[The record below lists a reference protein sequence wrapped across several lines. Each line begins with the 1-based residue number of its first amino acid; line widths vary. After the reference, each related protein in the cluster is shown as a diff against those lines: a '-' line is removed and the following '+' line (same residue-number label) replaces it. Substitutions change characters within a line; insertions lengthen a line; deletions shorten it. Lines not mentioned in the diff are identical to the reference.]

1 MDSTLSRRQ
10 FLAAGAA
17 ATFVPFPQESW
28 GASNLE
34 SLIERKR
41 AVIRKAISDAG
52 IPGGTVAL
60 IHEGKVVWTEG
71 FGVTDRT
78 SARPVDPRTIFS
90 IQSTSKH
97 FTATAIMLAV
107 QKGVLDLDVPIT
119 TYVPEFTVH
128 SRFERD
134 PQKKM
139 TLRLLLSHRTGFT
152 HEAPVGSNYNAAS
165 PSFDAHVR
173 SISDTWL
180 RYPVNERFA
189 YSNLGIDVA
198 GYILQKV
205 AGMPFTTCLKTLIFD
220 PLGMADS
227 TCDAA
232 VYGAQK
238 NRAVGHD
245 SAHDRV
251 PLEIPI
257 IPSGGVYTSA
267 KDMAAYALF
276 HLNRGRVGDRQLL
289 AKELWQEMHS
299 FPHEQPHGL
308 CVLRDQARYGKT
320 IVDKLN
326 HNGGGFGFMSAF
338 SFYPQAGLAWFACFN
353 QPAPG
358 GYDALKDDV
367 CDEILQR
374 AYGKKKPLRL
384 AQDLKTVDVSKQA
397 QDQFVGNYLGRG
409 GELFK
414 IERVDGVLG
423 MRLNDEFHSLR
434 FTSPVDAY
442 LTDTSGQVAPLHLEP
457 ANELRPKFLRCP
469 QGPSFGD
476 LDYNDGPSDP
486 PGPNQKEWRKYVGD
500 YRLVVWDKP
509 LESLQ
514 VHIKNGYLHIDE
526 RRLIVEHEPGL
537 FFSADGEALDFR
549 QGPPRWFNVILVP
562 RR

>member
-1 MDSTLSRRQ
+1 MDRTLSRRQ

-17 ATFVPFPQESW
+17 ATLVSFPKRSW

-41 AVIRKAISDAG
+41 AVIRKAIADG

-60 IHEGKVVWTEG
+60 IHEGKAVWTEG
-71 FGVTDRT
+71 FGVTHRA
-78 SARPVDPRTIFS
+78 SARPVDPRTLFS

-107 QKGVLDLDVPIT
+107 QKGLLDLDVPIT
-119 TYVPEFTVH
+119 TYVPEFTVR
-128 SRFERD
+128 SRFESD

-152 HEAPVGSNYNAAS
+152 HEAPVGSNYDAAS

-198 GYILQKV
+198 GYILAKV
-205 AGMPFTTCLKTLIFD
+205 ADMPFTACLETLIFD

-227 TCDAA
+227 TCDAT
-232 VYGAQK
+232 VYGPQK

-245 SAHDRV
+245 SGHDRV
-251 PLEIPI
+251 PVEIPI

-267 KDMAAYALF
+267 EDMAAYALF

-289 AKELWQEMHS
+289 ASKLWQEMHS
-299 FPHEQPHGL
+299 FPYEQPYGL

-320 IVDKLN
+320 LVDKLN

-353 QPAPG
+353 QPSPE
-358 GYDALKDDV
+358 GYEALEDDV

-374 AYGKKKPLRL
+374 AYGKKKPLRPD
-384 AQDLKTVDVSKQA
+384 AKTIDVPKQA
-397 QDQFVGNYLGRG
+397 QEQFVGNYLGRG
-409 GELFK
+409 GEMYR

-423 MRLNDEFHSLR
+423 MKVEDNFHPLN
-434 FTSPVDAY
+434 FTSPIDAY
-442 LTDTSGQVAPLHLEP
+442 IANGAGAVATLHLEP
-457 ANELRPKFLRCP
+457 ANDLRPKFLRAP
-469 QGPSFGD
+469 RGPSFGD
-476 LDYNDGPSDP
+476 LDYNDGPADA
-486 PGPNQKEWRKYVGD
+486 PGPDKKEWRKYVGE
-500 YRLVVWDKP
+500 YRLLVWGKLQDP
-509 LESLQ
+509 LE
-514 VHIKNGYLHIDE
+514 VHIKNGHLYLDE
-526 RRLIVEHEPGL
+526 RKLIVEHEPGL

-549 QGPPRWFNVILVP
+549 QGPPRWFNVVLVP
-562 RR
+562 SR